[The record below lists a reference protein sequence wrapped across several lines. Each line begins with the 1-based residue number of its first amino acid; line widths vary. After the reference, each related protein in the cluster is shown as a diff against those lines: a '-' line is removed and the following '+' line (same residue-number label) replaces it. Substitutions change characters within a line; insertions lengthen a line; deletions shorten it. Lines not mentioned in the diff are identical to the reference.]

1 MGNYKEDNESG
12 TDLLE
17 DVQNEIKRPT
27 MYKVVLMNDD
37 YTPMDF
43 VVDVLTRFFS
53 IDSDQATEIML
64 TIHYKGKGICGTYTS
79 DVAET
84 KVDQV
89 CRHARINEHPLMCAM
104 EPA

>member
-1 MGNYKEDNESG
+1 MGNYKEDNES
-12 TDLLE
+12 DIAVLQ
-17 DVQNEIKRPT
+17 DVKNKVKRPT
-27 MYKVVLMNDD
+27 MYRVVLLNDD

-43 VVDVLTRFFS
+43 VIDVLTTFFHM
-53 IDSDQATEIML
+53 DSDKATEIML
-64 TIHYKGKGICGTYTS
+64 TIHYKGKGICGTYTC

-89 CRHARINEHPLMCAM
+89 CRYARTNQHPLMCTM